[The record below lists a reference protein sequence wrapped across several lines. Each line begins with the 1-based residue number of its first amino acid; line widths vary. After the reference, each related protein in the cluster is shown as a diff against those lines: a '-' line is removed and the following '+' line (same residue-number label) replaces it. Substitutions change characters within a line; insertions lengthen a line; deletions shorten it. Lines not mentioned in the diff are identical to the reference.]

1 MSVAC
6 RGAKCSPPVSRLSD
20 VQSLANNFVEAA
32 KELDA
37 GFASAALE
45 SQDEEAL
52 LKEVGARFL
61 S

>member
-1 MSVAC
+1 
-6 RGAKCSPPVSRLSD
+6 VSRLSD